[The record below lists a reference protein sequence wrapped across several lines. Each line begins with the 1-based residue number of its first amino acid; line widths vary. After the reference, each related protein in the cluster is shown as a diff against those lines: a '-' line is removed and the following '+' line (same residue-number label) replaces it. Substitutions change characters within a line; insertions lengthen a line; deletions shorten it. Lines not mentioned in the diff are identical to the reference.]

1 MRTILRCIRANCLKT
16 KRSILSVIYVLVPFV
31 LALAFAGYFHISS
44 WNRTLKISAFFEMLG
59 IIYPFLVGIIVG
71 IIAQRESQ
79 AGHYQFI
86 LSTVPSRT
94 HIYIGELCFL
104 LINSLLFYTLAV
116 GCFALVFPFTSISR
130 YVQVIGLLLLSST
143 PIYQIHFLCAF
154 IFGKSASMGLG
165 IAGSLLA
172 AIMLTGLGDIC
183 WQYIPW
189 AWSVRFMDFWC
200 LSVTD
205 RNAYLQSCNSFY
217 GGIIIN
223 VMVVLVLFAIGIIWI
238 KLWDGGK
245 END

>member
-31 LALAFAGYFHISS
+31 LALAFAGYFHISN
-44 WNRTLKISAFFEMLG
+44 WDRTLKISAFLE
-59 IIYPFLVGIIVG
+59 ITVG
-71 IIAQRESQ
+71 IIAQQESR
-79 AGHYQFI
+79 AGQYQFI
-86 LSTVPSRT
+86 LSAVPSRVSV
-94 HIYIGELCFL
+94 YIGEICFL
-104 LINSLLFYTLAV
+104 LINSLLFCVVAV
-116 GCFALVFPFTSISR
+116 ACFSLLFPFASINGCI
-130 YVQVIGLLLLSST
+130 QIIGLLLLGT
-143 PIYQIHFLCAF
+143 APIYLIHFLCAF
-154 IFGKSASMGLG
+154 MFGKSASMGLG

-205 RNAYLQSCNSFY
+205 RNVYLH
-217 GGIIIN
+217 
-223 VMVVLVLFAIGIIWI
+223 VLFAIGIIWI

>member
-1 MRTILRCIRANCLKT
+1 M
-16 KRSILSVIYVLVPFV
+16 
-31 LALAFAGYFHISS
+31 
-44 WNRTLKISAFFEMLG
+44 
-59 IIYPFLVGIIVG
+59 
-71 IIAQRESQ
+71 
-79 AGHYQFI
+79 
-86 LSTVPSRT
+86 
-94 HIYIGELCFL
+94 
-104 LINSLLFYTLAV
+104 
-116 GCFALVFPFTSISR
+116 
-130 YVQVIGLLLLSST
+130 
-143 PIYQIHFLCAF
+143 
-154 IFGKSASMGLG
+154 FGKSASMGLG

-223 VMVVLVLFAIGIIWI
+223 IMGIIWI